1 MSEAYTGV
9 GTLSDAK
16 TVILDRPTLLPP
28 GRVRIIVER
37 LSEDEPETSWLD
49 TLADIRKALRE
60 SGYRSRIKQEI
71 DEEIETERD
80 EWDNR
85 S

>member
-28 GRVRIIVER
+28 GRVRVTVE
-37 LSEDEPETSWLD
+37 LLPEGQPENAWLT
-49 TLADIRKALRE
+49 TLADIRKSLRD
-60 SGYRSRIKQEI
+60 SGYRSRSRQQI
-71 DEEIETERD
+71 DEQIGTERD
-80 EWDNR
+80 AWDEQ
-85 S
+85 

>member
-16 TVILDRPTLLPP
+16 TVILDNPTLLPP
-28 GRVRIIVER
+28 GRVRVIVE
-37 LSEDEPETSWLD
+37 LLPEEQPETTWL
-49 TLADIRKALRE
+49 TILADIRKSLLD
-60 SGYRSRIKQEI
+60 SGYQPRTRKEI
-71 DEEIETERD
+71 DEHIAAVREK
-80 EWDNR
+80 WD